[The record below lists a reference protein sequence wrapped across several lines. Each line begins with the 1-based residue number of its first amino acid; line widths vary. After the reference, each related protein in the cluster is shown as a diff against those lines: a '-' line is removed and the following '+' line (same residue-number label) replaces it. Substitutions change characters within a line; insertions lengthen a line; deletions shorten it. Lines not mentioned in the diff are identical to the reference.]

1 MDCPE
6 DKHDLIKKALR
17 LEYVLI
23 GYNIIEAVISVGAG
37 IMAGS
42 IALVGFGLDSVIEVT
57 SAATLVWRLKSHKH
71 ADDAH
76 ESRVEKRALKVVG
89 FTFFA
94 LAVYISVESVK
105 TLWRHEA
112 PSESMV
118 GIIVASLSLLI
129 MPYLGIMKKRI
140 AIKINSP
147 ALEADAMETIICS
160 VLSAILLAGL
170 GLNALFGWWW
180 ADPVAGL
187 VMVVFIVKEGW
198 EAFEKAG
205 EKNSEAE
212 VDHEGS

>member
-1 MDCPE
+1 MDCPS
-6 DKHDLIKKALR
+6 DKHQLIKKALK
-17 LEYVLI
+17 LEYALI
-23 GYNIIEAVISVGAG
+23 AYNILEAAVSIAAG
-37 IMAGS
+37 VMAGS

-76 ESRVEKRALKVVG
+76 ESRLEKRALKVVG

-94 LAVYISVESVK
+94 LAVYISVESIK
-105 TLWRHEA
+105 TLSRHEA
-112 PSESMV
+112 PSESLV
-118 GIIVASLSLLI
+118 GIIVAALSLLI
-129 MPYLGIMKKRI
+129 MPYLGFMKKKI

-187 VMVVFIVKEGW
+187 IMVAFIIKEGR
-198 EAFEKAG
+198 EAFEKASE
-205 EKNSEAE
+205 EKSKVE
-212 VDHEGS
+212 VKNEG